1 MRSESVLG
9 PAASGT
15 GAGAFDGAT
24 GWLRFPPFFG
34 DFPRLRANVV
44 PFFVKSP
51 IEGVLRWSS
60 TPPNARNFYG
70 IAAPGTPPCPSNYW
84 AVKLGS
90 PWTFVTGGGTPFTGE
105 RLGLRAI
112 EPHSQVKGSLR
123 CGKPIGFLVLSR
135 TLVLEIEVK
144 RAIGVDLEW
153 HPTSDCEAV
162 QAVSDLKPLRVI
174 ESDGT
179 RRRSRVA
186 RNSLT
191 MAPQS

>member
-1 MRSESVLG
+1 MVLDASKCEKFLG
-9 PAASGT
+9 HRGSRNAAVS
-15 GAGAFDGAT
+15 FQ
-24 GWLRFPPFFG
+24 L
-34 DFPRLRANVV
+34 
-44 PFFVKSP
+44 
-51 IEGVLRWSS
+51 
-60 TPPNARNFYG
+60 
-70 IAAPGTPPCPSNYW
+70 
-84 AVKLGS
+84 LGRQAWQS
-90 PWTFVTGGGTPFTGE
+90 LDLCDRRGTPFTGE